1 MNLPAAPASRLDVAV
16 LGGGGPGAIRA
27 ALATLSRNPHAA
39 PDSIPEAAL
48 TMPDARVFRANL
60 REAVTEVGVL
70 VLTVSPVAVLWGE
83 VPVLDGAIA
92 RRLHGVGLQEIH
104 AWPDADDDELDALAT
119 LLLTAWS
126 SEDPTAFLDARAR
139 VDWRSVNL
147 VCEAPEVVCVE
158 SPPPPVN
165 PSAAE
170 RVRTLLSRNATA
182 PPVQAQPAQERRR
195 EPARARRLGVPT
207 ELATHSVVLA
217 DFVVRSLLAAGP
229 QAATSSLHALAEQ
242 HHVTGDTLDEAM
254 RDLVGDVDARA
265 RTVTYLHRAELPR
278 DAGWLFAFSALVPA
292 SVAPTLAASLAP
304 AHAAVLVDEVASR
317 PGMVDTLLELLRAG
331 GGASPNF
338 TLACAARTEDERLAE
353 PVAWL
358 TRHADPGVR
367 VAALDALHTWK
378 GTTARAA
385 AQACLDDADGR
396 VRAAARRLAGAT
408 G

>member
-1 MNLPAAPASRLDVAV
+1 MNLPTAPASRLDVAV

-39 PDSIPEAAL
+39 PDSIPEATL
-48 TMPDARVFRANL
+48 TMADARVFRANL
-60 REAVTEVGVL
+60 REAITEVGVL
-70 VLTVSPVAVLWGE
+70 VLTASPVAVLWGE

-92 RRLHGVGLQEIH
+92 RRLHDVGLQEIH

-119 LLLTAWS
+119 LLLTVWS
-126 SEDPTAFLDARAR
+126 SDDPRAFLDARAR
-139 VDWRSVNL
+139 VDWRSVHL
-147 VCEAPEVVCVE
+147 VCEPREVVCPE
-158 SPPPPVN
+158 LAPATTD
-165 PSAAE
+165 PSAPE
-170 RVRTLLSRNATA
+170 RVRTLLARAATA
-182 PPVQAQPAQERRR
+182 PPVQAHVARERERTA
-195 EPARARRLGVPT
+195 ARARRLGVPT
-207 ELATHSVVLA
+207 ELARHSVVLA
-217 DFVVRSLLAAGP
+217 DLVVRSFLAAGP
-229 QAATSSLHALAEQ
+229 KAPTSPMHALADQ
-242 HHVTGDTLDEAM
+242 HHATGDTLDEAM

-265 RTVTYLHRAELPR
+265 RAVTYLHRAELPS

-331 GGASPNF
+331 GGTAPNF

-358 TRHADPGVR
+358 TRHEDPSVR

-385 AQACLDDADGR
+385 AHACLDDADGR

-408 G
+408 A